1 MDCLPDPADL
11 WYYIFKLHRNATA
24 LITQCWGAVMLHNT
38 WIMFEY
44 SILTSSGSLVE
55 LFLNICIVSSVTSHQ
70 PPGNGPPQVRPG
82 HGAADCE
89 NIYWHSYTKWGPGQY
104 TSTPHSHDGDI
115 SLLMWWPINNEEAH
129 KLKWWSCTIHR
140 QAACCYLPRHNVQ
153 CTGDQPLTRP
163 LFSPWIF
170 AMFAHSLY
178 ICEELHRG
186 SWS

>member
-1 MDCLPDPADL
+1 
-11 WYYIFKLHRNATA
+11 
-24 LITQCWGAVMLHNT
+24 
-38 WIMFEY
+38 MFEY
-44 SILTSSGSLVE
+44 SIPTSSGSLVE